1 MLFRSENGVVTLPTG
16 TLKAEFTKLFGD
28 NVKFYTSNFNAGC
41 LNFTYQR
48 SNDTFEAQNQ
58 TCVLNQHR
66 EIIEKIDRI
75 YQEGE
80 VMYVISHAGIYDK
93 DEKSYY
99 NFNDLFR
106 PVAKDAKQED
116 FDRYKDQLNRYQYQ
130 FHKSGENFYFN
141 KITKLD

>member
-1 MLFRSENGVVTLPTG
+1 
-16 TLKAEFTKLFGD
+16 
-28 NVKFYTSNFNAGC
+28 
-41 LNFTYQR
+41 
-48 SNDTFEAQNQ
+48 
-58 TCVLNQHR
+58 
-66 EIIEKIDRI
+66 
-75 YQEGE
+75 
-80 VMYVISHAGIYDK
+80 MYVISHAGIYDK